1 MSRARLGFCASVAVI
16 AAAIA
21 DPLIEFASNAGWFG
35 AGSFTDRSNLDVV
48 PALLAGVVLLGIFL
62 ARKARAL
69 LTDRRLPGRARE
81 LVPIALALQICV
93 LYVMETAEQFVT
105 AGHALG
111 PTVWLGGPVLVS
123 LTVHAVVC
131 AAVTAAIL
139 RLRRVLAET
148 ALRAIAFIAS
158 IVKRTGQNA
167 RPLAMRPVA
176 RVRAKARLPILCT
189 IGERAPP
196 AAA

>member
-48 PALLAGVVLLGIFL
+48 PALLAGVVLLGIFF

-69 LTDRRLPGRARE
+69 VANRHLPGRARE

-93 LYVMETAEQFVT
+93 LYVMETAEQLVT
-105 AGHALG
+105 VGHTLG
-111 PTVWLGGPVLVS
+111 PTVWLGGPAIVS
-123 LTVHAVVC
+123 LAIHAVVC
-131 AAVTAAIL
+131 VTVTAAIL
-139 RLRRVLAET
+139 RLRRALAET
-148 ALRAIAFIAS
+148 ALRAIAFVAS
-158 IVKRTGQNA
+158 IVKRTAAGA
-167 RPLAMRPVA
+167 PPLSTRPLA
-176 RVRAKARLPILCT
+176 RVRARARLPVLCT
-189 IGERAPP
+189 IGERSPP